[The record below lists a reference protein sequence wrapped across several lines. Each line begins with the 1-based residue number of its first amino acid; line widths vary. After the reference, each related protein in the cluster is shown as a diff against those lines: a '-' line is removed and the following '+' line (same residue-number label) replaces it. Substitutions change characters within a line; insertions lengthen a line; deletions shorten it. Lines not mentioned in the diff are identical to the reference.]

1 VGIID
6 TDFYGWMSFLSLS
19 LAVIEHAWVLLSAQ
33 TRDVGNHS
41 VCLINAQYSLCSGF
55 SMLVLALCL
64 NASEALVAVT
74 VLWTCSDV

>member
-6 TDFYGWMSFLSLS
+6 TDFNGWMSFLSLS

-41 VCLINAQYSLCSGF
+41 VCLINAQYSLLWLF
-55 SMLVLALCL
+55 
-64 NASEALVAVT
+64 NASTSLTLECIIGAG
-74 VLWTCSDV
+74 CSNCSVDM